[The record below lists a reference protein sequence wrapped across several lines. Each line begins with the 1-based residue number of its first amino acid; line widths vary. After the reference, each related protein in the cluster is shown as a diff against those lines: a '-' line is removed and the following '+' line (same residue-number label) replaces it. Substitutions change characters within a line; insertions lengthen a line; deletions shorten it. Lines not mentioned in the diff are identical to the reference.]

1 MSRRPI
7 EEKQRRRASKV
18 FSRRALPVYF
28 DLVRWLVEHD
38 RAATNREARELLLA
52 GKVRSGSHV
61 VGMRKVPTLQA
72 DGKTIK
78 EEAQVV
84 QCVPS
89 TFRDSLLVAQ

>member
-18 FSRRALPVYF
+18 FRRKLPAYF
-28 DLVRWLVEHD
+28 EIRQWLIDHD
-38 RAATNREARELLLA
+38 HAATKREANVLLLA
-52 GKVRSGSHV
+52 GKVKSGSHV
-61 VGMRKVPTLQA
+61 VGRQSRPTLQA

-84 QCVPS
+84 PYVRS
-89 TFRDSLLVAQ
+89 SLRDNLLVAQ